1 MKQRLPKDL
10 KVSDR
15 VQARGHAACGLD
27 SCINQDGVCMRCL
40 WTVKEACDL
49 AFRLDHESI
58 LSRSGRAMAHDEEQ
72 DGKGKMGIR
81 RSNKNRL
88 TFSKTPIYGW
98 WRPAWILSIIGGGTV
113 TPRIHSQLTYLGVRA
128 RFKPPLRRA
137 GGSLKSRGL
146 SRCLT

>member
-15 VQARGHAACGLD
+15 VQARGHAACGLE

-58 LSRSGRAMAHDEEQ
+58 LSRSGLWAKILGEEPLF
-72 DGKGKMGIR
+72 
-81 RSNKNRL
+81 SNL
-88 TFSKTPIYGW
+88 D
-98 WRPAWILSIIGGGTV
+98 LS
-113 TPRIHSQLTYLGVRA
+113 LL
-128 RFKPPLRRA
+128 
-137 GGSLKSRGL
+137 
-146 SRCLT
+146 